1 MYAFVN
7 IFTKPLYGAIADRF
21 GTYKSN
27 WYIFIVYG
35 VGLASA
41 AFITIGTPFLYLFA
55 LLFAI
60 GIPIGTMGNPFW
72 TTDLFGNR
80 EYGAIYSY
88 ILAFYNVG
96 IILGSTFFGLMTDL
110 TGTYLTGYMV
120 CASMMLV
127 GLVVIQS
134 LYLSRKR
141 QVAECKGV

>member
-1 MYAFVN
+1 M
-7 IFTKPLYGAIADRF
+7 
-21 GTYKSN
+21 
-27 WYIFIVYG
+27 YG